1 MWKSLLYFE
10 PRGCSRGFGR
20 GRPSGRCSRRAAGR
34 TKQELEH
41 NAARLAAERRSSV
54 MLTRNLAPAY
64 HDLIVSWFRDQ
75 GFSVNTA
82 YESDNLFN
90 SLTLVACG
98 IGVAFLPSALK
109 GLTRDVIFI

>member
-1 MWKSLLYFE
+1 
-10 PRGCSRGFGR
+10 
-20 GRPSGRCSRRAAGR
+20 
-34 TKQELEH
+34 
-41 NAARLAAERRSSV
+41 

-98 IGVAFLPSALK
+98 IGVAFLPPALK
-109 GLTRDVIFI
+109 GGLTRDVIFRQVQAKLPDIELFVAYRRDSQSEVLRSFLAVVRKTVAH